1 MQSGLAKRATSLFGT
16 PATGIPQRNVLPL
29 FFRHKGGREKKS
41 RVKTFQAIGSTRG
54 AMSEERN
61 ASPVRIKVLLADSSP
76 MRRQLLSEALAQEG
90 FKVSACQA
98 DAGAILQDLE
108 RERYDILVMTVSRTL
123 PEMSPLRTIH
133 LTMATLGKVVLL
145 DSDTR
150 EGVVQAFRAG
160 ARGIFCLADSSFA
173 SLCDCVQRVYRGEI
187 WATMRQL
194 GYLLDS
200 VSHAPTLQVLTASG
214 DRLLTSREEQV
225 VALVADGLSNR
236 FIATE
241 LGLSEHTVKKYLF
254 RIFEKLGIS
263 NRVELVLYA
272 VHHGA
277 PCQPQWMASA

>member
-1 MQSGLAKRATSLFGT
+1 MSDEQNSS
-16 PATGIPQRNVLPL
+16 
-29 FFRHKGGREKKS
+29 S
-41 RVKTFQAIGSTRG
+41 RGKIS
-54 AMSEERN
+54 
-61 ASPVRIKVLLADSSP
+61 VLLADSSP
-76 MRRQLLSEALAQEG
+76 VQRQLLAEALRQQG
-90 FKVSACQA
+90 FSVSSSPA
-98 DAGAILQDLE
+98 DVGAILQELE
-108 RERYDILVMTVSRTL
+108 QERYDILVMSASQILAEV
-123 PEMSPLRTIH
+123 SPLRTIH
-133 LTMATLGKVVLL
+133 LNMPDIGKIVLL

-173 SLCDCVQRVYRGEI
+173 SLCECVQRVYRGEI
-187 WATMRQL
+187 WATARQL
-194 GYLLDS
+194 RYLLDS
-200 VSHAPTLQVLTASG
+200 VSHAPTLQVLTAAG

-236 FIATE
+236 NIATE

-277 PCQPQWMASA
+277 PCQPEWMASA